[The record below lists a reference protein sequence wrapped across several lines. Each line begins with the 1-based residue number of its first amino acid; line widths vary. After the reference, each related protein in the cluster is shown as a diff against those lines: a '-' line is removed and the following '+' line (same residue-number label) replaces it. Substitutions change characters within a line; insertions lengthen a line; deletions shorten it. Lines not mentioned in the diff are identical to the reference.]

1 MLVIIAYGTQKN
13 ININCHSTRAKRAVP
28 SVSGIEGTLLLEYIL
43 IIITRTQYR
52 QCTYARQDISQVVKV
67 GGVTGAE
74 VAIPG
79 RANFNT
85 TLTTLTELTSTDV
98 KP

>member
-1 MLVIIAYGTQKN
+1 MRSYTA
-13 ININCHSTRAKRAVP
+13 P

-43 IIITRTQYR
+43 IITGTQYR
-52 QCTYARQDISQVVKV
+52 QCTYARQDVSRVVKV

-79 RANFNT
+79 CANFNT
-85 TLTTLTELTSTDV
+85 TLTTLTELTSADV
-98 KP
+98 EPRSRFTTTRT